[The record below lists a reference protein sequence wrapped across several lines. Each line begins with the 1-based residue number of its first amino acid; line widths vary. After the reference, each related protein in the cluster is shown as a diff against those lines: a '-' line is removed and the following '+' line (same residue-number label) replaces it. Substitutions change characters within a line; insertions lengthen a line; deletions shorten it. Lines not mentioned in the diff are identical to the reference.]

1 MLSLEELISTIACC
15 LVTLQ
20 LKATALQ
27 ASKAVIS
34 NQYLVPFTGKSNIPI
49 NYLHFNHPISKP
61 IKLTLVF
68 VISATTSS
76 NTKVDSEIKIG
87 GKLKHLTACQFF
99 RVNVEWKNH
108 SFEYILAL
116 KKGLTSDVWACVLL
130 YSTDYTAKQAVT
142 IL

>member
-20 LKATALQ
+20 LKTTALQ

-34 NQYLVPFTGKSNIPI
+34 NQYLVTFTGKSNIPI
-49 NYLHFNHPISKP
+49 NYLRFNHPISKP

-99 RVNVEWKNH
+99 RVNVE
-108 SFEYILAL
+108 
-116 KKGLTSDVWACVLL
+116 
-130 YSTDYTAKQAVT
+130 
-142 IL
+142 

>member
-34 NQYLVPFTGKSNIPI
+34 NQYLVPFTGKSKIPI

-99 RVNVEWKNH
+99 RVNVE
-108 SFEYILAL
+108 
-116 KKGLTSDVWACVLL
+116 
-130 YSTDYTAKQAVT
+130 
-142 IL
+142 